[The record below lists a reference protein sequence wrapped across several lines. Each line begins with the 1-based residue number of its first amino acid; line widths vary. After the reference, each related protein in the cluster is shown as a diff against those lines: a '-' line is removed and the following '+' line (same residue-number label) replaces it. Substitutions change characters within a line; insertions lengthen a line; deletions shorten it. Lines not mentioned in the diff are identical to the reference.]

1 MLKVINIMSIRIS
14 KNIDTNSIKHSNGL
28 QSVEA
33 IIENIASA
41 INDPVKHKCQ
51 KIHRYM
57 QSFLLDLIRSISSFE
72 FFIQPLTNLELKL
85 RIWEFIKLQISI
97 LVEINIQNLV
107 LLHQIYTDDTT
118 PYLLV

>member
-1 MLKVINIMSIRIS
+1 MLKVINIMSIKIS

-28 QSVEA
+28 QSVDA

-41 INDPVKHKCQ
+41 INDPVKHKC
-51 KIHRYM
+51 KKVFSRM
-57 QSFLLDLIRSISSFE
+57 QAFLLDLIRSISSFE

-85 RIWEFIKLQISI
+85 RIWKFIKLQIPI

-107 LLHQIYTDDTT
+107 FLHQIYTDGTT
-118 PYLLV
+118 PDLLV

>member
-51 KIHRYM
+51 KIHRSM

-85 RIWEFIKLQISI
+85 RIWEFIKLQIPI

-107 LLHQIYTDDTT
+107 LLHQIYIDDTT